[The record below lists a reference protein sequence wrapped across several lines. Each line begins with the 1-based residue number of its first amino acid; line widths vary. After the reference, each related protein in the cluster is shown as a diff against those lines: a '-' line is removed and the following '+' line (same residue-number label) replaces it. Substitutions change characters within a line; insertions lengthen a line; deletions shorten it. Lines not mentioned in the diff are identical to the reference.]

1 MGSSAV
7 LHACMPDTLQ
17 PLPTE
22 DAFGRLAAA
31 GLFVGVGT
39 SIANGCT
46 SGHGIS
52 GLTRGSPR
60 SLAATA
66 SFMAIGAAT
75 ASLAGTAAWL
85 DGNNDGDGSSGTA
98 GLLLQSSGAATSLR
112 PIATAAIIAGG
123 FALTAGLLVG
133 LALTTSFRRNTLELA
148 SGITTG
154 LGLGL
159 SGMTKPSKVARFLDL
174 SNGLERW
181 DPTLAFVMG
190 GALCITVPCY
200 HIFIKGTDP
209 VWAAAISLPTN
220 NIVDAQLLL
229 GASLFGCGWGLA
241 GICPGPGLVA
251 GAAAIMFVPEQRL
264 PWLVFL
270 SAMLLGWLVV
280 PRVPHARSLGKKKE
294 VTYQAP

>member
-75 ASLAGTAAWL
+75 ASLAGTAVWL
-85 DGNNDGDGSSGTA
+85 DGNNDGDGSATA
-98 GLLLQSSGAATSLR
+98 GLLLQSSGTATLLR
-112 PIATAAIIAGG
+112 PTATAAIIAGG

-133 LALTTSFRRNTLELA
+133 LAPTTSFSRNTLELA
-148 SGITTG
+148 
-154 LGLGL
+154 
-159 SGMTKPSKVARFLDL
+159 
-174 SNGLERW
+174 
-181 DPTLAFVMG
+181 
-190 GALCITVPCY
+190 
-200 HIFIKGTDP
+200 
-209 VWAAAISLPTN
+209 
-220 NIVDAQLLL
+220 
-229 GASLFGCGWGLA
+229 
-241 GICPGPGLVA
+241 
-251 GAAAIMFVPEQRL
+251 
-264 PWLVFL
+264 
-270 SAMLLGWLVV
+270 
-280 PRVPHARSLGKKKE
+280 
-294 VTYQAP
+294 